1 MSLWTPGGEVPVNR
15 SGDPEPSPAASNRGA
30 DPLTD
35 GATGMVDGP
44 SLDDLSPEER
54 AQAEAM
60 IQEMAQVQ
68 QQIAATP
75 AAQLVANHA
84 MGFYE
89 LAAIKLSQDP
99 PLFAEAQLAIDAL
112 SAVLDSV
119 GARLGDDLAPLR
131 QGLQQLQMAFVQ
143 LKERGE
149 AGGA

>member
-15 SGDPEPSPAASNRGA
+15 SSEAQPAAGDRGP
-30 DPLTD
+30 DPITD

-119 GARLGDDLAPLR
+119 GPRLGDDLAPLR

-149 AGGA
+149 DAPAG

>member
-15 SGDPEPSPAASNRGA
+15 STGRPAEPTDP
-30 DPLTD
+30 DPLVD
-35 GATGMVDGP
+35 GATGFVDGP

-60 IQEMAQVQ
+60 IEQMADVQ
-68 QQIAATP
+68 RQIAATP

-89 LAAIKLSQDP
+89 LAAIKLGQEP
-99 PLFAEAQLAIDAL
+99 PQFTEAQIAIDAL
-112 SAVLDSV
+112 AAVLDSV
-119 GARLGDDLAPLR
+119 GTRLGDDLAPLQ
-131 QGLQQLQMAFVQ
+131 QGLSQLQLAFIT

-149 AGGA
+149 AD